1 MQLVSYSIINLKCY
15 ECQLKITKILCTIF
29 TTTSVII
36 LFYYIKSNYILNV
49 SKINFKIN
57 NENEI

>member
-1 MQLVSYSIINLKCY
+1 ML
-15 ECQLKITKILCTIF
+15 CQLKITKILCTIF